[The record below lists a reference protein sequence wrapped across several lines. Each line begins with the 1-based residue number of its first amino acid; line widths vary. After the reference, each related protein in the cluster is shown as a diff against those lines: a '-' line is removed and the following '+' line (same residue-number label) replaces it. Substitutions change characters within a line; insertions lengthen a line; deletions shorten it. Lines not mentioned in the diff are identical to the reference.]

1 MYNILHMNIVV
12 LDFIKK
18 IGSWIPSGSLIP

>member
-18 IGSWIPSGSLIP
+18 SEVGYLRGA